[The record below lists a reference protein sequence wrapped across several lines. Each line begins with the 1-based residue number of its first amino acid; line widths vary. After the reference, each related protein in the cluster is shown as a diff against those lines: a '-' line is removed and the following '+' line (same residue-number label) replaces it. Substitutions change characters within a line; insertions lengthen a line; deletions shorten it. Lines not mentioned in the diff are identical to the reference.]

1 MRCEE
6 DIVMKTRIF
15 AAILAVLILLS
26 LVGAVS
32 AEDESTETAEQTET
46 DLPSESSEPVESPEP
61 TEKPIDQPTDIGSVE
76 VTPPEYRYCSA
87 WAEAELLD
95 AQQQGMFPA
104 VFAGAD
110 MTQPIT
116 RVEFAAI
123 AVKLYEKMSGRTAQ
137 ASGSGTFSDT
147 SDVDVL
153 KCHAL
158 GIVNGMED
166 GDFHPNEKICRQDA
180 ATMLVRAYKAAYWQG
195 WTLANDASYTAN
207 TLDYGDVE
215 LYADHG
221 WIKQYAYTAVYFLT
235 KRGAVKGLGDGKFG
249 PDGYCTR
256 EQAVVMA
263 LRFMYSGK

>member
-1 MRCEE
+1 
-6 DIVMKTRIF
+6 MKKRIF
-15 AAILAVLILLS
+15 AAILAVLMLVS
-26 LVGAVS
+26 LAGAVA
-32 AEDESTETAEQTET
+32 AEDEPSAPTESDEPTAPTE
-46 DLPSESSEPVESPEP
+46 SAEPVESPGSS
-61 TEKPIDQPTDIGSVE
+61 EKPVEQPTDIGSV
-76 VTPPEYRYCSA
+76 VATTPEFGYCSA
-87 WAEAELLD
+87 WAEAELID
-95 AQQQGMFPA
+95 AQQQGLFPA
-104 VFAGAD
+104 IFAGAD

-123 AVKLYEKMSGRTAQ
+123 AVKLYERMSGKTAT
-137 ASGSGTFSDT
+137 ASGAGTFSDT

-166 GDFHPNEKICRQDA
+166 GDFHPSERICRQDA

-256 EQAVVMA
+256 EQAVAMA

>member
-1 MRCEE
+1 MLISSFGALAAE
-6 DIVMKTRIF
+6 DAD
-15 AAILAVLILLS
+15 AAT
-26 LVGAVS
+26 
-32 AEDESTETAEQTET
+32 ETDEST
-46 DLPSESSEPVESPEP
+46 LPVESAEQPEAEGQDVPVDEPEP
-61 TEKPIDQPTDIGSVE
+61 SEKPTDQPTDIGSVE

>member
-1 MRCEE
+1 
-6 DIVMKTRIF
+6 MKKRIF
-15 AAILAVLILLS
+15 AAILAVLMLVS
-26 LVGAVS
+26 LVGAVA
-32 AEDESTETAEQTET
+32 AEDEPSAPTESDEPTAPTE
-46 DLPSESSEPVESPEP
+46 SAEPVESPGSS
-61 TEKPIDQPTDIGSVE
+61 EKPVEQPTDIGSV
-76 VTPPEYRYCSA
+76 VATTPEFGYCSA
-87 WAEAELLD
+87 WAEAELID
-95 AQQQGMFPA
+95 AQQQGLFPA
-104 VFAGAD
+104 IFAGAD

-123 AVKLYEKMSGRTAQ
+123 AVKLYERMSGKTAT
-137 ASGSGTFSDT
+137 ASGAGTFSDT

-180 ATMLVRAYKAAYWQG
+180 ATMLVRAYKAAYWAG
-195 WTLANDASYTAN
+195 WTLTNDASYTAN

-256 EQAVVMA
+256 EQAVAMA

>member
-1 MRCEE
+1 
-6 DIVMKTRIF
+6 MKTRIF
-15 AAILAVLILLS
+15 AAILAVLMLIS
-26 LVGAVS
+26 SFGALA
-32 AEDESTETAEQTET
+32 AEDAAASTETDEST
-46 DLPSESSEPVESPEP
+46 LPVEAVEQPEAEGQDVPADEPEP
-61 TEKPIDQPTDIGSVE
+61 TEKPTDEPTDIGSTEAV
-76 VTPPEYRYCSA
+76 PPEFGHCSA
-87 WAEAELLD
+87 WAEAELID
-95 AQQQGMFPA
+95 AQQQGLFPA

-123 AVKLYEKMSGRTAQ
+123 AVKLYEKMSGKTAT
-137 ASGSGTFSDT
+137 ASGAGTFSDT

-180 ATMLVRAYKAAYWQG
+180 ATMLVRAYKAAYWAG
-195 WTLANDASYTAN
+195 WTLTNDASYTAN

-235 KRGAVKGLGDGKFG
+235 KRGAVRGLGDGKFG

-256 EQAVVMA
+256 EQAVAMA

>member
-1 MRCEE
+1 
-6 DIVMKTRIF
+6 MKTRIF
-15 AAILAVLILLS
+15 AAILAVLMLFS
-26 LVGAVS
+26 LVGAVA
-32 AEDESTETAEQTET
+32 AEDEPTEAVESAA
-46 DLPSESSEPVESPEP
+46 PSESTESAEPSASPEP
-61 TEKPIDQPTDIGSVE
+61 TEKPVEQPTDIGSV
-76 VTPPEYRYCSA
+76 VATPPEFGYCSA
-87 WAEAELLD
+87 WAEAELID
-95 AQQQGMFPA
+95 AQQQGLFPA

-123 AVKLYEKMSGRTAQ
+123 AVKLYERMSGKTAT

-195 WTLANDASYTAN
+195 WTLANDTSYTAN

-256 EQAVVMA
+256 EQAVAMA